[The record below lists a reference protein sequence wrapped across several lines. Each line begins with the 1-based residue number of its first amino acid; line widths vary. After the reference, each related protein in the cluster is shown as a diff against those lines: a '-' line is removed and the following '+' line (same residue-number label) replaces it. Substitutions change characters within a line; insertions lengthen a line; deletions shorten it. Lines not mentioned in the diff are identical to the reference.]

1 MNTKSFEIHVW
12 RQAFSWKQSK
22 GMDCKHTHT
31 LTHPCLSRSKVIPCP
46 LKVGEGRVA
55 PGRENNLKASEEGKD
70 SVYRH
75 TKPAE
80 GRPACDRRHMWW
92 QTYKSTRMNPK
103 AACQEMW
110 VGLWT
115 FSMCIWSELSL
126 WLYVHQK
133 QKSKIN
139 HAKFSPCTGSIPLA
153 VGLAGNNPRTL

>member
-1 MNTKSFEIHVW
+1 MNTKSFGIHVW
-12 RQAFSWKQSK
+12 REAFSWEQSK
-22 GMDCKHTHT
+22 DMDCKHTP
-31 LTHPCLSRSKVIPCP
+31 THPCPSRSKVIPCP

-80 GRPACDRRHMWW
+80 GRPACDRRHMRW

-103 AACQEMW
+103 AARQMW

-115 FSMCIWSELSL
+115 FSMWSKLSL

-133 QKSKIN
+133 QQSKIN